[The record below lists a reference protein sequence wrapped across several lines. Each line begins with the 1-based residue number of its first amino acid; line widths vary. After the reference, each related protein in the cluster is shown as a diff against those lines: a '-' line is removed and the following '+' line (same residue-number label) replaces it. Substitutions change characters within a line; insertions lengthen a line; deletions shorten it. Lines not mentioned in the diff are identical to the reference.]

1 MSFLKSNHYPR
12 NVQAIINT
20 LGDIDISEI
29 TIARTPLSK
38 AMMFLLNMSSLGEF
52 NKRLKETPHDTLFHL
67 FMVITTSKGKYILE
81 KNDVINMKKFT
92 SFSKDTE
99 SVSVGGI
106 KAELTLNVL
115 LERTK
120 QMMGDKF
127 FDYKGLDNNCQF
139 FISNILKSN
148 GLNNS
153 GLSTFVLQ
161 DTRRLFDNNPKFRKI
176 VNSITDMGSVSNRI
190 IQKVDEISK
199 QPVYKSI
206 QNELVQPVFRG
217 LTLGNLLKKGFSNPF
232 QK

>member
-1 MSFLKSNHYPR
+1 
-12 NVQAIINT
+12 
-20 LGDIDISEI
+20 
-29 TIARTPLSK
+29 
-38 AMMFLLNMSSLGEF
+38 
-52 NKRLKETPHDTLFHL
+52 
-67 FMVITTSKGKYILE
+67 
-81 KNDVINMKKFT
+81 MKKFT

-106 KAELTLNVL
+106 KAGLTLNVL

-176 VNSITDMGSVSNRI
+176 VNTITDTRAVSNRI

-217 LTLGNLLKKGFSNPF
+217 LTLGNLLKKDLQIRFKNNICN
-232 QK
+232 